1 MCSCCCD
8 PATASGGIEA
18 HGEGKD
24 LSFFPSDP
32 LILLSMDG
40 SRTVNMPGSGIDKLR
55 DLLDAGIKLVRVF
68 TPEMH

>member
-1 MCSCCCD
+1 MYSCCCD
-8 PATASGGIEA
+8 PATASGGIDA

-40 SRTVNMPGSGIDKLR
+40 SRTVNMPGSGIVVEPTAYSCLIDT
-55 DLLDAGIKLVRVF
+55 LD
-68 TPEMH
+68 